1 MVIDLEDA
9 YRGARRSI
17 SPTPNSGR
25 RCARPSH
32 APATHGRR
40 IDSQGRLCRAAPSAP
55 GQGGAALVPESA
67 GDLYLE
73 IAFREHPRFH
83 IDRRDVSI
91 ELPLGPW
98 EAALGAQVTVRH
110 RTAPSK

>member
-1 MVIDLEDA
+1 
-9 YRGARRSI
+9 
-17 SPTPNSGR
+17 
-25 RCARPSH
+25 
-32 APATHGRR
+32 
-40 IDSQGRLCRAAPSAP
+40 
-55 GQGGAALVPESA
+55 VPESA

-98 EAALGAQVTVRH
+98 EAALGAQLTVRH